1 MELKK
6 KEEIFV
12 FGSEHKKPELSTKSP
27 QNDLPADV
35 TAVSITARKASER
48 TEKSQF
54 TETQKKK
61 EKTNGN

>member
-1 MELKK
+1 M
-6 KEEIFV
+6 
-12 FGSEHKKPELSTKSP
+12 FGSEHKKTELSTKSP

-35 TAVSITARKASER
+35 TAVSIAARKASEQ

-61 EKTNGN
+61 EKTNVTKYVTN